1 MPEWWS
7 WTVTALVV
15 IVIGL
20 LTPLAWM
27 VARRRWLSTRG
38 WTFDCSL
45 RQPDALP
52 GRGWMLGVA
61 RYSGETVEWYR
72 VYSWSLVPRVRLTR
86 GATHV
91 SSTREPEAS
100 EAGLLYED
108 QRIAELA
115 GVHEGV
121 CLAMSRQDM
130 TAFLS
135 WMEAALP
142 GQQFRS

>member
-1 MPEWWS
+1 MPDWWS
-7 WTVTALVV
+7 WTAIALAV
-15 IVIGL
+15 IVVGL
-20 LTPLAWM
+20 IVPLVWM

-45 RQPDALP
+45 RFADAAP
-52 GRGWMLGVA
+52 GSGWMLGVA

-72 VYSWSLVPRVRLTR
+72 VYSWSLVPRVRLSR
-86 GATHV
+86 GESHV
-91 SSTREPEAS
+91 LATREPDAA
-100 EAGLLYED
+100 EAGFLYED
-108 QRIAELA
+108 QRIAELGGA
-115 GVHEGV
+115 NAGV